1 MKTLSGI
8 SKKQVQE
15 FEELTDSVVQE
26 PKLYVKMHAMK
37 RRHKRRQIN
46 FKWIILGIA
55 ALLLIFSVLLA
66 AGIFHVDQVEVT
78 GNSYY
83 TEEEITA
90 LVMGDRRN
98 SLYLMAQYGYLGG
111 KEIPFV
117 DNVEVTLVSPDHIKI
132 RVYEKTLIGY
142 VKYMGSNL
150 YFDKDGTVVESS
162 ASVLESVP
170 CIKGLKFDTLTLYQ
184 PLNVKN
190 EEVFG
195 ILLSMTQMM
204 KKYELNPD
212 AITLKNDGTEIV
224 LTFQN
229 VRINLGSGGHMDE
242 KAARIKS
249 LIPDLADKSGVLHM
263 EEYTNESTNISFIK
277 DK

>member
-1 MKTLSGI
+1 MKKWMQLSE
-8 SKKQVQE
+8 E
-15 FEELTDSVVQE
+15 FLESIVQE
-26 PKLYVKMHAMK
+26 PKIYVKMLAMK
-37 RRHKRRQIN
+37 RRQKRKQIN
-46 FKWIILGIA
+46 FKWMIVGIA

-66 AGIFHVDQVEVT
+66 AGIFRVDQVEVT

-83 TEEEITA
+83 TEEEIIE
-90 LVMGDRRN
+90 LVMGDRKN
-98 SLYLMAQYGYLGG
+98 SLYLMAQYGYMGG

-117 DNVEVTLVSPDHIKI
+117 DSVEVTLVSPSHIKI

-162 ASVLESVP
+162 SEVLESVP

-184 PLNVKN
+184 ALNVKN
-190 EEVFG
+190 MDVFDL
-195 ILLSMTQMM
+195 LLSLTQMM

-224 LTFQN
+224 LTFEN
-229 VRINLGSGGHMDE
+229 VRINLGTGTHMDE

-249 LIPDLADKSGVLHM
+249 LLPDLADKAGVLHM

>member
-83 TEEEITA
+83 TEEEILAKITK
-90 LVMGDRRN
+90 
-98 SLYLMAQYGYLGG
+98 GG
-111 KEIPFV
+111 
-117 DNVEVTLVSPDHIKI
+117 N
-132 RVYEKTLIGY
+132 
-142 VKYMGSNL
+142 
-150 YFDKDGTVVESS
+150 
-162 ASVLESVP
+162 
-170 CIKGLKFDTLTLYQ
+170 
-184 PLNVKN
+184 
-190 EEVFG
+190 
-195 ILLSMTQMM
+195 
-204 KKYELNPD
+204 
-212 AITLKNDGTEIV
+212 
-224 LTFQN
+224 
-229 VRINLGSGGHMDE
+229 
-242 KAARIKS
+242 
-249 LIPDLADKSGVLHM
+249 
-263 EEYTNESTNISFIK
+263 
-277 DK
+277 